1 MSNSSYAL
9 DITSTWVDNFAKA
22 LASGEISNVLSCI
35 LPDGWLRDILVFT
48 WAHRSLHGHEKI
60 SAYLN
65 SDSNNKVISAKIS
78 NISLDTREFLTP
90 EYESVAGTV
99 TSGFLFS
106 TSVGTGCGYVHLLPD
121 AQGVWK
127 ALSVLMMLD
136 ELYGHPEDGP
146 ELGVY
151 GEHTLAWEEVVKKRR
166 EDIEA
171 DPHVL
176 IIGAGQTGLTVA
188 ARFRQMNLPTL
199 VVESN
204 PRVGDNWR
212 TRYPT
217 LTLHTPRSHFNLLY
231 QQYPSNWPIF
241 ASRDKVANWL
251 EHYAINQDMHVWTN
265 SRPTGIP
272 TYDPETKKWTIVIDH
287 QGTST
292 TLHPIH
298 IVCTTGVLGAP
309 RIPAIEDRDVFMG
322 TVLHASKYGGGKS
335 YKGKRVIVVGA
346 GNTSADICQDL
357 VVQGAESVTMVQR
370 SSTCVV
376 AKHPGVTNAILSIWP
391 EGVPSEISDF
401 KFFSIPLPLRMK
413 MASAHAVELAEAER
427 EMHEGLRKAG
437 LDVNMGQDGSGQF
450 PMVFQRFGGYWID
463 VGCAEL
469 IISGRVK
476 VKQGV
481 ELQRYLSDGVVFTD
495 GSKLDA
501 DVVIYAT
508 GYHNI
513 RDTIKGMFG
522 EAIMERTS
530 QIWGLDEEGELNGCF
545 KPSGYPGLWFG
556 GGDLTIS
563 RILSKRM
570 GLEMQAMQLGL
581 VNQ

>member
-1 MSNSSYAL
+1 MSTSACAS
-9 DITSTWVDNFAKA
+9 DIASNWIDDFSKA
-22 LASGEISNVLSCI
+22 LASGETCNVLSCI

-48 WAHRSLHGHEKI
+48 WANRSLQGHEKI
-60 SAYLN
+60 SSYLN
-65 SDSNNKVISAKIS
+65 SDGNNRVVSAKIS
-78 NISLDTREFLTP
+78 NVALETKEFLTP
-90 EYESVAGTV
+90 EYASATGSVA
-99 TSGFLFS
+99 SGFTFS
-106 TSVGTGCGYVHLLPD
+106 TSVGTGCGYVHLFPD

-151 GEHTLAWEEVVKKRR
+151 GEHTLAWEDVHKKRR
-166 EDIEA
+166 ESVEA
-171 DPHVL
+171 NPHVL
-176 IIGAGQTGLTVA
+176 IIGAGQTGLTIA

-199 VVESN
+199 VIESN
-204 PRVGDNWR
+204 PHVGDNWR
-212 TRYPT
+212 ARYPT
-217 LTLHTPRSHFNLLY
+217 LTLHTPRTHFQFLY
-231 QQYPSNWPIF
+231 HQYPTNWPIY
-241 ASRDKVANWL
+241 ASRNKVANWL

-265 SRPTGIP
+265 SRPTGVP
-272 TYDPETKKWTIVIDH
+272 TYDPETKKWTIVINH
-287 QGTST
+287 QGVPT
-292 TLHPIH
+292 TLHPTH
-298 IVCTTGVLGAP
+298 IVCASGILGAP
-309 RIPAIEDRDVFMG
+309 RIPAIEDRDVFKG
-322 TVLHASKYGGGKS
+322 TVLHAEKYGGGKS

-357 VVQGAESVTMVQR
+357 VTQGAESVTMVQR

-376 AKHPGVTNAILSIWP
+376 AKHPGFTNGLLNLWP
-391 EGVPSEISDF
+391 EGVPHEISDL
-401 KFFSIPLPLRMK
+401 KFLSIPLPLRMK
-413 MASAHAVELAEAER
+413 MASARAGELAEAER
-427 EMHEGLRKAG
+427 EMHDGLRKAG

-450 PMVFQRFGGYWID
+450 PMVFQRLGGYWID

-469 IISGRVK
+469 IISGSVK

-513 RDTIKGMFG
+513 RDSLKNVFG
-522 EAIMERTS
+522 GVITERVG

-545 KPSGYPGLWFG
+545 KPSGHPGLWFG
-556 GGDLTIS
+556 GGDIS
-563 RILSKRM
+563 LCRIFSKRM
-570 GLEMQAMQLGL
+570 ALEVKAIQLGL